1 MEEQQIIEDRCP
13 LWHAMPLPEVFRD
26 LDSSESGLS
35 STAAAKRL
43 AEVGPNR
50 LPEARPRSA
59 WMRFLTQFHNVLIY
73 VLQAGDKIAADL
85 RLVQA
90 KNLRNDEAALTGES
104 APVEKTQQACSE
116 SAVLADQRSMA
127 YSDTLIT
134 AGQGLGMVTATGSAT
149 ELWQISTLV
158 ARVEQLTTPLL
169 RQMAVFSRWLTVA
182 IAGAAFTRQ
191 GSLVRTQPRP
201 PIESIP

>member
-1 MEEQQIIEDRCP
+1 
-13 LWHAMPLPEVFRD
+13 MPLPEVFRD

-73 VLQAGDKIAADL
+73 VLLAGDKIAADL

-90 KNLRNDEAALTGES
+90 KNLRIDEAALTGES

-116 SAVLADQRSMA
+116 AAVLADRRSMA
-127 YSDTLIT
+127 YSGTLIT
-134 AGQGLGMVTATGSAT
+134 AGQGLGSNWVLEPSSRREPWTSWKIPPAVLVTSSMACPAI
-149 ELWQISTLV
+149 L
-158 ARVEQLTTPLL
+158 TPL
-169 RQMAVFSRWLTVA
+169 RWRKNAT
-182 IAGAAFTRQ
+182 
-191 GSLVRTQPRP
+191 
-201 PIESIP
+201 